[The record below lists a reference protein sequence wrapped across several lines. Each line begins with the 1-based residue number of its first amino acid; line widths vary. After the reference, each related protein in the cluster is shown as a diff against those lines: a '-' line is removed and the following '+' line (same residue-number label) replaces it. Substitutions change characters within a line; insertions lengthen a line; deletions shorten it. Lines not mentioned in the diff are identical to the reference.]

1 MAAFIDPAQSFS
13 NALNQGLG
21 VFKSYR
27 DEARQ
32 DEDRAFEKSMRQRMA
47 EMQEKELQLLVNRD
61 GREAKQFAADYSPTR
76 IAAGDTQATAL
87 ATEAVAKAKDAGVLA
102 DNRKRMIDTDINVAL
117 SNARSNRI
125 SASASATNAQ
135 TSRMEFG
142 LRQRQY
148 NDARAEQ
155 TRAKAFRDSFA
166 FITQGAGNKNVTS
179 QIAGNK
185 VVAGSAMKMAAAAFD
200 APVLEEIVRDPYG
213 NWMRDG
219 KKLGVALRFASSN
232 PIVTATAKA
241 QGFRQGSVKLEQIR
255 AANAFDP
262 VTKTNQQVVEI
273 RMTGIKPNGKRA
285 SYTGYVAPQK
295 LFEPAAMMA
304 NVFGGIKRD
313 PVARQRLAQVYAQAD
328 EEGFNMYLENEVNRI
343 DKLLSSYGTSS
354 TFRAEAEALRQR
366 KAAIFNGDANVIS
379 DVVFESLGRSGSAT
393 L

>member
-1 MAAFIDPAQSFS
+1 
-13 NALNQGLG
+13 
-21 VFKSYR
+21 
-27 DEARQ
+27 
-32 DEDRAFEKSMRQRMA
+32 
-47 EMQEKELQLLVNRD
+47 
-61 GREAKQFAADYSPTR
+61 
-76 IAAGDTQATAL
+76 
-87 ATEAVAKAKDAGVLA
+87 
-102 DNRKRMIDTDINVAL
+102 
-117 SNARSNRI
+117 
-125 SASASATNAQ
+125 
-135 TSRMEFG
+135 
-142 LRQRQY
+142 
-148 NDARAEQ
+148 
-155 TRAKAFRDSFA
+155 
-166 FITQGAGNKNVTS
+166 
-179 QIAGNK
+179 
-185 VVAGSAMKMAAAAFD
+185 
-200 APVLEEIVRDPYG
+200 
-213 NWMRDG
+213 
-219 KKLGVALRFASSN
+219 
-232 PIVTATAKA
+232 
-241 QGFRQGSVKLEQIR
+241 VKLEQIR